1 MCVCVGVG
9 VGVYRAGG
17 SLNLAYAAT
26 RQLTHLVPRVFVE
39 FHRPRPSRTRPV
51 EAVQPVLD
59 AVYVALKRR
68 QSRQPLELYVDMRDR
83 DTHRRRR
90 SERVMVVEDELKP
103 IKLPRTG
110 FHQIIVTEVRY
121 VLTLGR
127 YFHMVCIP
135 RTITPSQLHPHSHTL
150 TVTPSLSYPQSHPHC
165 HILTVTPSQSHP
177 HSYTLTPSLSHPHC
191 HISLSLPH
199 SHTHLIIAVTVTASR
214 RTTVTPSLCCCAKIG
229 IWKPISSNLWR
240 MHFDTPILEVYM

>member
-1 MCVCVGVG
+1 MCVGVCVGV
-9 VGVYRAGG
+9 YHAGE
-17 SLNLAYAAT
+17 SLNLVYAAT

-68 QSRQPLELYVDMRDR
+68 QSRQPLELYVDTRDR

-150 TVTPSLSYPQSHPHC
+150 TVTPSLSYPHSHTLTVTSSLSHPHSHTLTVTPSLPHSHPHC
-165 HILTVTPSQSHP
+165 HT
-177 HSYTLTPSLSHPHC
+177 
-191 HISLSLPH
+191 SLSLPH
-199 SHTHLIIAVTVTASR
+199 SHTHL
-214 RTTVTPSLCCCAKIG
+214 SLLLSQLLVVPLSHLRYVVVPKSAFG
-229 IWKPISSNLWR
+229 NQSLPI
-240 MHFDTPILEVYM
+240 MAHAF